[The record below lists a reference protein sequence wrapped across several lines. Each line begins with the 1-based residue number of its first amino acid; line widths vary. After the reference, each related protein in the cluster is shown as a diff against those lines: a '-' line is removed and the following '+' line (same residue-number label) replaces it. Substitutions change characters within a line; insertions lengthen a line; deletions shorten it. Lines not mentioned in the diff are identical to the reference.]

1 MVCRLAD
8 MKTRE
13 QKITIKDWAPED
25 QPREKLLKKGRP
37 ALSDAELIAI
47 LLCTGTATLNA
58 MDVAKELLNSVNNNL
73 HDFGGLTVKD
83 FTKIAG
89 IGEAKALTL
98 MAALELGRR
107 RVDFIPDE
115 KPTIASSQAA
125 YDLLQG
131 ELSDAAHEQFW
142 VILLN
147 RANRVIKKCMV
158 SQGGVSGTVADPKI
172 IFKAALDELACSVIL
187 AHNHPSGNR
196 EPSMADRDL
205 TQRLKAAGKLLDI
218 QVLDHIIVAGRKYFS
233 FADEGL
239 M

>member
-1 MVCRLAD
+1 LVCRLA
-8 MKTRE
+8 MKIRE

-47 LLCTGTATLNA
+47 LLCTGTTTLNA
-58 MDVAKELLNSVNNNL
+58 MDVAKELLKSVNHNL

-115 KPTIASSQAA
+115 KPAVSSSQAA
-125 YDLLQG
+125 YEQLQG
-131 ELSDAAHEQFW
+131 ELSDATHEQFW

-158 SQGGVSGTVADPKI
+158 SQGGVAGTVADPKI
-172 IFKAALDELACSVIL
+172 IFKAAVDALACGVIL

-196 EPSMADRDL
+196 QPSMADRDL

>member
-1 MVCRLAD
+1 

-47 LLCTGTATLNA
+47 LLCTGTTTLNA
-58 MDVAKELLNSVNNNL
+58 MDVAKELLKSVNNNL

-147 RANRVIKKCMV
+147 RANRVIKKCLV